1 MKHLKRALCLL
12 AALCLLCPL
21 AASAKEGLYTAII
34 TRNYPDSTT
43 RVYAQMDKNST
54 VLTQLNPGAKLVITA
69 VYPGWVEVQRGN
81 NGVGYILRHRV
92 DNVEP
97 IDPVNT
103 PHYGVEFNQYY
114 TVISQDTLVYSEKS
128 RTSETLSALTPGAK
142 VAFVGMEDGWG
153 KLVYHRQYAYI
164 DSRCFASLLPTWR
177 DAESAG
183 TDAPIAAFVSFYKIT
198 TDEANLGRMENIRVA
213 CEKMSQIVFQ
223 PGEGLDFNKQIGPY
237 NKNNGYFPAIVLVDG
252 KSTLG
257 YGGGTCQVS
266 STLYNT
272 VLQLPGL
279 TVTMRR
285 AHGPSGASY
294 LPHGVDAAVGNSK
307 INFKFRN
314 DYAFPVRID
323 ASAQDG
329 ALYIAIYT
337 VQE

>member
-81 NGVGYILRHRV
+81 DGVGYILRHRV

-153 KLVYHRQYAYI
+153 KLVYKRQYGYI
-164 DSRCFASLLPTWR
+164 DTR
-177 DAESAG
+177 DLSVLYPVAKNAELEGS
-183 TDAPIAAFVSFYKIT
+183 DEMPIAVYMSFFSDNPPRIH
-198 TDEANLGRMENIRVA
+198 NLAHCCERLNRV
-213 CEKMSQIVFQ
+213 MQ
-223 PGEGLDFNKQIGPY
+223 PGESLDFNGQVGPFSLA
-237 NKNNGYFPAIVLVDG
+237 NGFQNAPILVDG
-252 KSTLG
+252 KTVMG
-257 YGGGTCQVS
+257 PGGGSCQIS
-266 STLYNT
+266 STLYNA
-272 VLQLPGL
+272 VLQLPGI
-279 TVTMRR
+279 TVLERHP
-285 AHGPSGASY
+285 HGANGATY
-294 LPHGVDAAVGNSK
+294 LPHGTDASSGAL
-307 INFKFRN
+307 NFRIQN
-314 DYAFPVRID
+314 DYDFPIRID
-323 ASAQDG
+323 ASLQDL
-329 ALYIAIYT
+329 ALFMAIYKEAD
-337 VQE
+337 Q